1 MKHRQMQTHNKQI
14 HKTNDK
20 EAEGEGFTVRP
31 VRQPQTNNDK
41 NTRRQIHTMTN
52 THDGTDK
59 YKNKE
64 KTNA

>member
-14 HKTNDK
+14 HETNDK

-31 VRQPQTNNDK
+31 VRQPQTNDDK

-52 THDGTDK
+52 THDDTGK
-59 YKNKE
+59 YKHKE

>member
-1 MKHRQMQTHNKQI
+1 MTNADTEQI

-31 VRQPQTNNDK
+31 VCQPQTNHDK
-41 NTRRQIHTMTN
+41 YTQQQIHTMTN
-52 THDGTDK
+52 THDHRGK
-59 YKNKE
+59 YKRKE